1 MTVCGADFKHSICDG
16 LAGVGVV
23 LVDGQ
28 VGTLLIFDGQSAGLA
43 RKQFHVVLPHIQN
56 VRGIRGGFLDGVN
69 TGFQI
74 GNQNFALLV
83 GCAVKIMRSI
93 LDLGDTE
100 MNIFQAAPVRAGLDD
115 LQGGLDGIGE
125 YELCVLV
132 GIKLDDTLG
141 LVDDIALTGFFRHHI
156 RAGGELGEV
165 DLAVLVG
172 YKFLRAV
179 VALDGLNFKNCI
191 GNDLAGVGAVHFD
204 KPYTGLHIVEE
215 QQLLDAIT
223 SGQLHLLRRS
233 VEDVA
238 IAAGIHLHGAVGAGG
253 SVGQEDFTKLV
264 RAEFTER
271 NTVSENFK
279 GDIGHRHHVL
289 AVILDDPQTGQFL
302 VYQRKSGGFAG
313 GYGSRIGGVVLQ
325 PAGGGGD
332 FADFIR
338 TGLDLIENG
347 IARKIGFSGVGHA
360 ALNVLDLHHGT
371 GQVRPGVGQLFHAKG
386 AVRLIPAGQLRHLAV
401 LNLDILCGH
410 ITEQVIQRR
419 DTLVHSVIP
428 RQRQRDGHGAVRA
441 GGEGADGGS
450 VRIDHLKNSAAER
463 GIRTLFQLDELQA
476 GVGRFHFAAIA
487 VIAVGGQAHGDGR
500 VGVAHIILQLT
511 VLVLLCAHGVK
522 HSILINIGGKRKLD
536 AAGLASHRSGRV
548 QHLEFTAVAIPG
560 TGGGDGGNILVVHV
574 HNARSCG
581 DGGGIRKGHADGVIT
596 YPCVGMDGE
605 YLLLVLLSVHCD
617 GIGGVAVGG
626 SGNTGRVYLVP
637 RRATHIDV
645 LGGGENSLRP
655 LKLRTGQV
663 GIDL

>member
-1 MTVCGADFKHSICDG
+1 MS
-16 LAGVGVV
+16 
-23 LVDGQ
+23 
-28 VGTLLIFDGQSAGLA
+28 
-43 RKQFHVVLPHIQN
+43 
-56 VRGIRGGFLDGVN
+56 GIRGGFLDGVHA
-69 TGFQI
+69 GLQI

-83 GCAVKIMRSI
+83 GCTVKIMRSI

-172 YKFLRAV
+172 GKLLGAV

-204 KPYTGLHIVEE
+204 KPHTGLHIVEE

-223 SGQLHLLRRS
+223 SRQLHLLRCG

-238 IAAGIHLHGAVGAGG
+238 IAAGIHLHGAVGAGS

-264 RAEFTER
+264 RAEFAER
-271 NTVSENFK
+271 NAISENFK

-360 ALNVLDLHHGT
+360 TLDVLDLHHGT
-371 GQVRPGVGQLFHAKG
+371 GQVRSGVGQLLDAKRS
-386 AVRLIPAGQLRHLAV
+386 VRLVPAGQLRHLAV
-401 LNLDILCGH
+401 LHLDILCGR
-410 ITEQVIQRR
+410 ITKQVVQGCH
-419 DTLVHSVIP
+419 TLIHSVIP
-428 RQRQRDGHGAVRA
+428 RQRQGDGHGAVRA

-450 VRIDHLKNSAAER
+450 VRIDHLKNGTTER
-463 GIRTLFQLDELQA
+463 GIRTLFQLNNLQT
-476 GVGRFHFAAIA
+476 GVGCFGFLTVA
-487 VIAVGGQAHGDGR
+487 VITVCGQLHCGSW
-500 VGVAHIILQLT
+500 VGVAHIILELA
-511 VLVLLCAHGVK
+511 VLVDLGAGGIEHR
-522 HSILINIGGKRKLD
+522 ILIDIGREGKLD
-536 AAGLASHRSGRV
+536 AAGFACHRSG
-548 QHLEFTAVAIPG
+548 
-560 TGGGDGGNILVVHV
+560 
-574 HNARSCG
+574 
-581 DGGGIRKGHADGVIT
+581 GI
-596 YPCVGMDGE
+596 
-605 YLLLVLLSVHCD
+605 
-617 GIGGVAVGG
+617 
-626 SGNTGRVYLVP
+626 
-637 RRATHIDV
+637 
-645 LGGGENSLRP
+645 
-655 LKLRTGQV
+655 
-663 GIDL
+663 